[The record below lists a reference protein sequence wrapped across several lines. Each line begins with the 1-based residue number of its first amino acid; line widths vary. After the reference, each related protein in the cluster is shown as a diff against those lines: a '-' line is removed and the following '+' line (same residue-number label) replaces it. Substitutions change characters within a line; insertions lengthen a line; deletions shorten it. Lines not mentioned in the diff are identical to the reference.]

1 MEFEIKKN
9 YVENIKFQELLIPKN
24 TFMESVMKIFSK
36 SIEEIKN
43 EINHIFKEVSKF
55 FILNK
60 IFNLINIQ
68 KQYITELFSIKNN
81 IKKDTI
87 QNKYLSKII
96 IKYKKD
102 IILLIKTIID
112 NCEQKKVK
120 KSSVKKKSKK
130 NMNLNLKCHT
140 LESSQ
145 YYKRKIISKNKEPK
159 LDEMKKTID
168 LDINNYTPLK
178 INNKSNNKISKKNAF
193 NNKKISQSCEKNLSN
208 CLSKESLN
216 SRNNS
221 RNNNNNNDCF
231 VKLKIS
237 NSPINKSLSE
247 ISFDIGYSSPVYHKR
262 ILRNKS
268 ISQQPSKGENILN
281 DIKKKINKYNDDTSS
296 TSNTSK
302 KNLLNRGRNKST
314 PLIHKTILIKKKNE
328 VIKKIKNIKSKL
340 NDLKN
345 NKLIDLSKY
354 INKKS

>member
-24 TFMESVMKIFSK
+24 TFMDSVMKIFSK
-36 SIEEIKN
+36 TIEEIKN
-43 EINHIFKEVSKF
+43 EINHIFKQANKF

-81 IKKDTI
+81 IKNDII
-87 QNKYLSKII
+87 QNEYLSKII
-96 IKYKKD
+96 LKYKKD

-120 KSSVKKKSKK
+120 KTSKSKKSKK
-130 NMNLNLKCHT
+130 NITLNLKCHT

-145 YYKRKIISKNKEPK
+145 FYKRKITSKNESQ

-168 LDINNYTPLK
+168 LDINNCIPVK
-178 INNKSNNKISKKNAF
+178 RKNKSNSQIYKKNTF
-193 NNKKISQSCEKNLSN
+193 NNKIKCQSCEKNLSN
-208 CLSKESLN
+208 CLSKESIN
-216 SRNNS
+216 SR
-221 RNNNNNNDCF
+221 NNNNNDCF

-247 ISFDIGYSSPVYHKR
+247 ISFDIEHSSPIYHKV
-262 ILRNKS
+262 ILTNKS
-268 ISQQPSKGENILN
+268 ISQPSKGENILN
-281 DIKKKINKYNDDTSS
+281 NNKKNKYNDDTSS

-302 KNLLNRGRNKST
+302 INLLNHGRNKST
-314 PLIHKTILIKKKNE
+314 PLIHNNNLVKKKNE
-328 VIKKIKNIKSKL
+328 VITKLNNIKSKL

-345 NKLIDLSKY
+345 NKLVDLSKY
-354 INKKS
+354 INKKN